1 MKKPLFA
8 ILTLILFSIMT
19 AASAADFKVAV
30 VDLNKVMDQSP
41 QAGDISNALKQEF
54 QAREQDLIAK
64 AKQLKQL
71 EDKLARDGAVM
82 SAEEAKRLE
91 NDIRSRRRKLTTSRA
106 EYREDANLRRN
117 EAVNRLLRKVGE
129 VVAQVGEE
137 EGVDVI
143 MTDGVAY
150 FNKRVD
156 LTATVLKRLQ
166 ELHKAA
172 Q

>member
-1 MKKPLFA
+1 MKKALFA
-8 ILTLILFSIMT
+8 ILITLLIAFNT
-19 AASAADFKVAV
+19 VSAADFKVAV
-30 VDLNKVMDQSP
+30 VDLNKVMEQSP
-41 QAGDISNALKQEF
+41 QAADISNSLKQEF

-71 EDKLARDGAVM
+71 EDKLTRDGAVM

-91 NDIRSRRRKLTTSRA
+91 TDIRSRRRQLTTSRA
-106 EYREDANLRRN
+106 EFREDANLRRN

-172 Q
+172 K